1 MCPYGSSHQQRRF
14 RTYLS
19 LWDNSRLH
27 QPLHPNTKGPGS
39 NCRVHKRELLRRCE
53 LKFNGENVKLS
64 SSDQRGERSDRWR
77 TPELQRS
84 IDYSHVNHKQF
95 WYWFIAMRKKH
106 KSFWFQRCE
115 YSLVSFLSDKND
127 QRNYRRFIDQTDWST
142 ITIIISCIV
151 SCHFSLMKLKNFQMI
166 FKPFYQLTALYL
178 YTRIYWIL
186 LFHFITLNLMF
197 LSR

>member
-1 MCPYGSSHQQRRF
+1 MLIMCPYGSSHQQRRF

-115 YSLVSFLSDKND
+115 YFLVSFLSDKNW
-127 QRNYRRFIDQTDWST
+127 RSKKLSTFYRSDRLIDSDNN
-142 ITIIISCIV
+142 
-151 SCHFSLMKLKNFQMI
+151 H
-166 FKPFYQLTALYL
+166 Y
-178 YTRIYWIL
+178 R
-186 LFHFITLNLMF
+186 
-197 LSR
+197 